1 MAGRK
6 EGWIDGRRENKVN
19 GCERR
24 MRGKI
29 IGKE

>member
-19 GCERR
+19 RCERE
-24 MRGKI
+24 MRRKI
-29 IGKE
+29 IG